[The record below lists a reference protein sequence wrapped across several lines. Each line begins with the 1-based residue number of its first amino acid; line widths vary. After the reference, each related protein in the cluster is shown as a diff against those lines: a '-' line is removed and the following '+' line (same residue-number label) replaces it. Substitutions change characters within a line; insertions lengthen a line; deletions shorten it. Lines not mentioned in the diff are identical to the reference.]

1 MDQMVL
7 KTQQWLNGIYKD
19 NSNYK
24 IIPED
29 GATGWTT
36 ITALTTALQIELGIS
51 TPNGSFGPATRSA
64 FENLS
69 IDSQPQNDWS
79 ESAIISYQ
87 HKIFILQ
94 GALFCKGYNP
104 GGFTG
109 TFGTNTEAAIKQLQ
123 TDAGLSNANGVVDS
137 ILMKALLSMDAF
149 QMLTY
154 GEYKDK
160 CDQKIRTIQQYLN
173 KNYISNTSFSID
185 IGLVPCNGIYDRSTN
200 KALIYA
206 LQIEEGISTPNGVF
220 GPSTKSKC
228 PVLSLGSTK
237 TKFIYLLQFALYCN
251 GKEFD
256 PNGFDGG
263 YGNGVKNAVTKFQS
277 FCGLN
282 ADGIAG
288 SQTFASL
295 LVSTGDN
302 TRKGTACDCSTT
314 ITDAIAATLKANKYE
329 VVGRYLTGKFRMT
342 SSELKIIFDNGLR
355 VIPIFEVGGYKLSY
369 FSYDQGVSDAD
380 SAIFATAQ
388 LGFTKDTIIYFAVD
402 FDALDSD
409 VTSNVLPYFK
419 AISEKFTNA
428 NSIYKIGIYAPR
440 NVCSRVQ
447 NAGYSCSSFV
457 CDMSTG
463 FSGNLGYP
471 LPKDWAFDQ
480 ISTVTLHGNAD
491 IEIDNNISSGKD
503 QGVNSVVPVDILG
516 ALNDNS
522 FAKLFGVEFS
532 TPDAEIEIFNN
543 AFVKIAIGAAVKA
556 ALGDDSK
563 VIKFKGGEFDGA
575 DIQTPLDNLKASL
588 NKDNIELSTI
598 LAKAKDMELSIKTST
613 NGTSLKIELENSF
626 NVPEHDTFS
635 LSETLSI
642 EFRVDKDKLLEDLK
656 LATSSVVDFV
666 KENPAIGVIIC
677 IAVVAAI
684 LLALPETALGAAI
697 ISAFSEAIEA
707 ISAVIAIA

>member
-369 FSYDQGVSDAD
+369 FSYEQGVFDAD
-380 SAIFATAQ
+380 SAIFAAAQ

-491 IEIDNNISSGKD
+491 IEIDNNISSGKNP
-503 QGVNSVVPVDILG
+503 GVNSVVPVDILG

>member
-314 ITDAIAATLKANKYE
+314 ITDAIAATLKSNKYE

-380 SAIFATAQ
+380 SAIFAAAQ

-463 FSGNLGYP
+463 FSGNLGYS

-491 IEIDNNISSGKD
+491 IEIDNNISSGMNP
-503 QGVNSVVPVDILG
+503 GVNSVVPVDILG

-656 LATSSVVDFV
+656 LAASSVVDFV

>member
-314 ITDAIAATLKANKYE
+314 ITDPIAATLKANKYE

-380 SAIFATAQ
+380 SAIFAAAQ

-491 IEIDNNISSGKD
+491 IEIDNNISSGKNP
-503 QGVNSVVPVDILG
+503 GVNSVVPVDILG

-656 LATSSVVDFV
+656 LAASSVVDFV

>member
-380 SAIFATAQ
+380 SAIFAAAQ

-491 IEIDNNISSGKD
+491 IEIDNNISSGKNP
-503 QGVNSVVPVDILG
+503 GVNSVVPVDILG
-516 ALNDNS
+516 TLNDNS

-656 LATSSVVDFV
+656 LAASSVVDFV

>member
-1 MDQMVL
+1 MVL

-64 FENLS
+64 FKNLS

-173 KNYISNTSFSID
+173 KNYISNASFSID

-342 SSELKIIFDNGLR
+342 SSELKIIFDNGLG

-380 SAIFATAQ
+380 SAIFAAAQ

-491 IEIDNNISSGKD
+491 IEIDNNISSGKNP
-503 QGVNSVVPVDILG
+503 GVNSVVPVDILG

-543 AFVKIAIGAAVKA
+543 AFVKISIGAAVKA

-656 LATSSVVDFV
+656 LAASSVVDFV

>member
-64 FENLS
+64 FKNLS

-173 KNYISNTSFSID
+173 KNYISNASFSID

-342 SSELKIIFDNGLR
+342 SSELKIIFDNGLG

-380 SAIFATAQ
+380 SAIFAAAQ

-491 IEIDNNISSGKD
+491 IEIDNNISSGKNP
-503 QGVNSVVPVDILG
+503 GVNSVVPVDILG

-543 AFVKIAIGAAVKA
+543 AFVKISIGAAVKA

-656 LATSSVVDFV
+656 LAASSVVDFV

>member
-1 MDQMVL
+1 
-7 KTQQWLNGIYKD
+7 
-19 NSNYK
+19 
-24 IIPED
+24 
-29 GATGWTT
+29 
-36 ITALTTALQIELGIS
+36 
-51 TPNGSFGPATRSA
+51 
-64 FENLS
+64 
-69 IDSQPQNDWS
+69 
-79 ESAIISYQ
+79 
-87 HKIFILQ
+87 
-94 GALFCKGYNP
+94 
-104 GGFTG
+104 
-109 TFGTNTEAAIKQLQ
+109 
-123 TDAGLSNANGVVDS
+123 
-137 ILMKALLSMDAF
+137 
-149 QMLTY
+149 
-154 GEYKDK
+154 
-160 CDQKIRTIQQYLN
+160 
-173 KNYISNTSFSID
+173 
-185 IGLVPCNGIYDRSTN
+185 
-200 KALIYA
+200 
-206 LQIEEGISTPNGVF
+206 
-220 GPSTKSKC
+220 
-228 PVLSLGSTK
+228 
-237 TKFIYLLQFALYCN
+237 
-251 GKEFD
+251 
-256 PNGFDGG
+256 
-263 YGNGVKNAVTKFQS
+263 
-277 FCGLN
+277 
-282 ADGIAG
+282 
-288 SQTFASL
+288 
-295 LVSTGDN
+295 
-302 TRKGTACDCSTT
+302 
-314 ITDAIAATLKANKYE
+314 
-329 VVGRYLTGKFRMT
+329 MT

-380 SAIFATAQ
+380 SAIFAAAQ

-491 IEIDNNISSGKD
+491 IEIDNNISSGKNP
-503 QGVNSVVPVDILG
+503 GVNSVVPVDILG

-656 LATSSVVDFV
+656 LAASSVVDFV

>member
-1 MDQMVL
+1 MVL

-295 LVSTGDN
+295 LVSTGDS

-314 ITDAIAATLKANKYE
+314 ITDAIAATLKSNKYE

-369 FSYDQGVSDAD
+369 FSYEQGVFDAD
-380 SAIFATAQ
+380 SAIFAAAQ

-491 IEIDNNISSGKD
+491 IEIDNNISSGKNP
-503 QGVNSVVPVDILG
+503 GVNSVVPVDILG

-684 LLALPETALGAAI
+684 LLALPETVLGAAI

>member
-1 MDQMVL
+1 
-7 KTQQWLNGIYKD
+7 
-19 NSNYK
+19 
-24 IIPED
+24 
-29 GATGWTT
+29 
-36 ITALTTALQIELGIS
+36 
-51 TPNGSFGPATRSA
+51 
-64 FENLS
+64 
-69 IDSQPQNDWS
+69 
-79 ESAIISYQ
+79 
-87 HKIFILQ
+87 
-94 GALFCKGYNP
+94 
-104 GGFTG
+104 
-109 TFGTNTEAAIKQLQ
+109 
-123 TDAGLSNANGVVDS
+123 
-137 ILMKALLSMDAF
+137 
-149 QMLTY
+149 MLTY

-314 ITDAIAATLKANKYE
+314 ITDPIAATLKANKYE

-380 SAIFATAQ
+380 SAIFAAAQ

-491 IEIDNNISSGKD
+491 IEIDNNISSGKNP
-503 QGVNSVVPVDILG
+503 GVNSVVPVDILG

-656 LATSSVVDFV
+656 LAASSVVDFV

>member
-1 MDQMVL
+1 MVL

-314 ITDAIAATLKANKYE
+314 ITDPIAATLKANKYE

-380 SAIFATAQ
+380 SAIFAAAQ

-491 IEIDNNISSGKD
+491 IEIDNNISSGKNP
-503 QGVNSVVPVDILG
+503 GVNSVVPVDILG

-656 LATSSVVDFV
+656 LAASSVVDFV

>member
-1 MDQMVL
+1 MV
-7 KTQQWLNGIYKD
+7 NGIYKD

-380 SAIFATAQ
+380 SAIFAAAQ

-491 IEIDNNISSGKD
+491 IEIDNNISSGKNP
-503 QGVNSVVPVDILG
+503 GVNSVVPVDILG
-516 ALNDNS
+516 TLNDNS

-656 LATSSVVDFV
+656 LAASSVVDFV

>member
-295 LVSTGDN
+295 LVSTGDS

-314 ITDAIAATLKANKYE
+314 ITDAIAATLKSNKYE

-369 FSYDQGVSDAD
+369 FSYEQGVFDAD
-380 SAIFATAQ
+380 SAIFAAAQ

-491 IEIDNNISSGKD
+491 IEIDNNISSGKNP
-503 QGVNSVVPVDILG
+503 GVNSVVPVDILG

-684 LLALPETALGAAI
+684 LLALPETVLGAAI

>member
-24 IIPED
+24 LIPED
-29 GATGWTT
+29 GSTGWTT
-36 ITALTTALQIELGIS
+36 IKALTTALQIELGIS

-64 FENLS
+64 FTNLS
-69 IDSQPQNDWS
+69 IDFQPQNDWS
-79 ESAIISYQ
+79 ESAIVSHQ

-109 TFGTNTEAAIKQLQ
+109 TFGKNTDAAIKNLQ
-123 TDAGLSNANGVVDS
+123 TDAGLPNANGVVDS

-154 GEYKDK
+154 GEYKEK

-173 KNYISNTSFSID
+173 KNYISNTSFSTD

-263 YGNGVKNAVTKFQS
+263 YGNGVKNAVTNFQN
-277 FCGLN
+277 FCGLK

-295 LVSTGDN
+295 LVSSGDN

-329 VVGRYLTGKFRMT
+329 VVGRYLTGKFKMT
-342 SSELKIIFDNGLR
+342 SSELKIIFDNGLS

-369 FSYDQGVSDAD
+369 FSYDQGASDAD
-380 SAIFATAQ
+380 SAILAATQ

-419 AISEKFTNA
+419 AISEKFTGS

-447 NAGYSCSSFV
+447 NAGHSCSSFV

-480 ISTVTLHGNAD
+480 ISTVTLHGAAD
-491 IEIDNNISSGKD
+491 IEIDNNISSGKNL
-503 QGVNSVVPVDILG
+503 GANSVTPVDVLG

-522 FAKLFGVEFS
+522 FAKIFGVEFS

-543 AFVKIAIGAAVKA
+543 AFVKITIGAAVKA
-556 ALGDDSK
+556 ALGGDSK
-563 VIKFKGGEFDGA
+563 VIKFKGGEFDGV

-588 NKDNIELSTI
+588 NKDNIELSTV

-626 NVPEHDTFS
+626 KVPEHDTFS

-642 EFRVDKDKLLEDLK
+642 EFRFDKDKFLEDLK
-656 LATSSVVDFV
+656 LSINNVTDFV
-666 KENPAIGVIIC
+666 KEHPAVGVIIF

-684 LLALPETALGAAI
+684 LLAAPETAVGTAI
-697 ISAFSEAIEA
+697 ISAFLEALKA
-707 ISAVIAIA
+707 IAAVIAIA

>member
-1 MDQMVL
+1 MVL

-314 ITDAIAATLKANKYE
+314 ITDAIAATLKSNKYE

-369 FSYDQGVSDAD
+369 FSYEQGVFDAD
-380 SAIFATAQ
+380 SAIFAAAQ

-471 LPKDWAFDQ
+471 IPKDWAFDQ

-491 IEIDNNISSGKD
+491 IEIDNNISSGKNP
-503 QGVNSVVPVDILG
+503 GVNSVVPVDILG

-656 LATSSVVDFV
+656 LAASSVVDFV

>member
-1 MDQMVL
+1 MVL

-380 SAIFATAQ
+380 SAIFAAAQ

-491 IEIDNNISSGKD
+491 IEIDNNISSGKNP
-503 QGVNSVVPVDILG
+503 GVNSVVPVDILG

-656 LATSSVVDFV
+656 LAASSVVDFV

>member
-314 ITDAIAATLKANKYE
+314 ITDAIAATLKSNKYE

-369 FSYDQGVSDAD
+369 FSYEQGVFDAD
-380 SAIFATAQ
+380 SAIFAAAQ

-491 IEIDNNISSGKD
+491 IEIDNNISSGKNP
-503 QGVNSVVPVDILG
+503 GVNSVVPVDILG

-656 LATSSVVDFV
+656 LAASSVVDFV

>member
-355 VIPIFEVGGYKLSY
+355 VTPIFEVGGYKLSY
-369 FSYDQGVSDAD
+369 FSYEQGVSDAD
-380 SAIFATAQ
+380 SAIFAAAQ

-491 IEIDNNISSGKD
+491 IEIDNNISSGKNP
-503 QGVNSVVPVDILG
+503 GVNSVVPVDILG

-656 LATSSVVDFV
+656 LAASSVVDFV

>member
-123 TDAGLSNANGVVDS
+123 TDAGLSNANGVVNS

-200 KALIYA
+200 KDLIYA

-380 SAIFATAQ
+380 SAIFAAAQ

-463 FSGNLGYP
+463 FS
-471 LPKDWAFDQ
+471 
-480 ISTVTLHGNAD
+480 
-491 IEIDNNISSGKD
+491 
-503 QGVNSVVPVDILG
+503 
-516 ALNDNS
+516 
-522 FAKLFGVEFS
+522 
-532 TPDAEIEIFNN
+532 
-543 AFVKIAIGAAVKA
+543 
-556 ALGDDSK
+556 
-563 VIKFKGGEFDGA
+563 
-575 DIQTPLDNLKASL
+575 
-588 NKDNIELSTI
+588 
-598 LAKAKDMELSIKTST
+598 
-613 NGTSLKIELENSF
+613 
-626 NVPEHDTFS
+626 
-635 LSETLSI
+635 
-642 EFRVDKDKLLEDLK
+642 
-656 LATSSVVDFV
+656 
-666 KENPAIGVIIC
+666 
-677 IAVVAAI
+677 
-684 LLALPETALGAAI
+684 
-697 ISAFSEAIEA
+697 
-707 ISAVIAIA
+707 

>member
-380 SAIFATAQ
+380 SAIFTAAQ

-491 IEIDNNISSGKD
+491 IEIDNNISSGKNP
-503 QGVNSVVPVDILG
+503 GVNSVVPVDILG

>member
-1 MDQMVL
+1 MVL

-355 VIPIFEVGGYKLSY
+355 VTPIFEVGGYKLSY
-369 FSYDQGVSDAD
+369 FSYEQGVSDAD
-380 SAIFATAQ
+380 SAIFAAAQ

-491 IEIDNNISSGKD
+491 IEIDNNISSGKNP
-503 QGVNSVVPVDILG
+503 GVNSVVPVDILG

-656 LATSSVVDFV
+656 LAASSVVDFV

>member
-206 LQIEEGISTPNGVF
+206 LQIEEGISTQME
-220 GPSTKSKC
+220 
-228 PVLSLGSTK
+228 
-237 TKFIYLLQFALYCN
+237 YLDLQ
-251 GKEFD
+251 
-256 PNGFDGG
+256 
-263 YGNGVKNAVTKFQS
+263 
-277 FCGLN
+277 
-282 ADGIAG
+282 
-288 SQTFASL
+288 
-295 LVSTGDN
+295 
-302 TRKGTACDCSTT
+302 
-314 ITDAIAATLKANKYE
+314 LK
-329 VVGRYLTGKFRMT
+329 V
-342 SSELKIIFDNGLR
+342 
-355 VIPIFEVGGYKLSY
+355 
-369 FSYDQGVSDAD
+369 
-380 SAIFATAQ
+380 
-388 LGFTKDTIIYFAVD
+388 
-402 FDALDSD
+402 
-409 VTSNVLPYFK
+409 NVLFY
-419 AISEKFTNA
+419 
-428 NSIYKIGIYAPR
+428 
-440 NVCSRVQ
+440 
-447 NAGYSCSSFV
+447 
-457 CDMSTG
+457 
-463 FSGNLGYP
+463 
-471 LPKDWAFDQ
+471 
-480 ISTVTLHGNAD
+480 H
-491 IEIDNNISSGKD
+491 
-503 QGVNSVVPVDILG
+503 
-516 ALNDNS
+516 
-522 FAKLFGVEFS
+522 
-532 TPDAEIEIFNN
+532 
-543 AFVKIAIGAAVKA
+543 
-556 ALGDDSK
+556 
-563 VIKFKGGEFDGA
+563 
-575 DIQTPLDNLKASL
+575 
-588 NKDNIELSTI
+588 
-598 LAKAKDMELSIKTST
+598 
-613 NGTSLKIELENSF
+613 
-626 NVPEHDTFS
+626 
-635 LSETLSI
+635 
-642 EFRVDKDKLLEDLK
+642 
-656 LATSSVVDFV
+656 
-666 KENPAIGVIIC
+666 
-677 IAVVAAI
+677 
-684 LLALPETALGAAI
+684 
-697 ISAFSEAIEA
+697 
-707 ISAVIAIA
+707 

>member
-137 ILMKALLSMDAF
+137 ILMKSLLSMDAF

-314 ITDAIAATLKANKYE
+314 ITDAIAATLKSNKYE

-369 FSYDQGVSDAD
+369 FSYEQGVFDAD
-380 SAIFATAQ
+380 SAIFAAAQ

-491 IEIDNNISSGKD
+491 IEIDNNISSGKNP
-503 QGVNSVVPVDILG
+503 GVNSVVPVDILG

-656 LATSSVVDFV
+656 LAASSVVDFV

>member
-380 SAIFATAQ
+380 SAIFAAAQ

-491 IEIDNNISSGKD
+491 IEIDNNISSGKNP
-503 QGVNSVVPVDILG
+503 GVNSVVPVDILG

-626 NVPEHDTFS
+626 KVPEHDTFS

-656 LATSSVVDFV
+656 LAASSVVDFV

-707 ISAVIAIA
+707 ISTVIAIA

>member
-1 MDQMVL
+1 MVL

-137 ILMKALLSMDAF
+137 ILMKSLLSMDAF

-314 ITDAIAATLKANKYE
+314 ITDAIAATLKSNKYE

-369 FSYDQGVSDAD
+369 FSYEQGVFDAD
-380 SAIFATAQ
+380 SAIFAAAQ

-491 IEIDNNISSGKD
+491 IEIDNNISSGKNP
-503 QGVNSVVPVDILG
+503 GVNSVVPVDILG

-656 LATSSVVDFV
+656 LAASSVVDFV

>member
-1 MDQMVL
+1 MVL

-342 SSELKIIFDNGLR
+342 SSELKIIFDNGLK
-355 VIPIFEVGGYKLSY
+355 VTPIFEVGGYKLSY
-369 FSYDQGVSDAD
+369 FSYEQGVSDAD
-380 SAIFATAQ
+380 SAIFAAAQ

-491 IEIDNNISSGKD
+491 IEIDNNISSGKNP
-503 QGVNSVVPVDILG
+503 GVNSVVPVDILG

-656 LATSSVVDFV
+656 LAASSVVDFV

-707 ISAVIAIA
+707 ISAVIVIA

>member
-1 MDQMVL
+1 MVL

-314 ITDAIAATLKANKYE
+314 ITDAIAATLKSNKYE

-380 SAIFATAQ
+380 SAIFAAAQ

-463 FSGNLGYP
+463 FSGNLGYS

-491 IEIDNNISSGKD
+491 IEIDNNISSGMNP
-503 QGVNSVVPVDILG
+503 GVNSVVPVDILG

-656 LATSSVVDFV
+656 LAASSVVDFV

>member
-369 FSYDQGVSDAD
+369 FSYEQGVFDAD
-380 SAIFATAQ
+380 SAIFAAAQ

-491 IEIDNNISSGKD
+491 IEIDNNISSGKNP
-503 QGVNSVVPVDILG
+503 GVNSVVPVDILG

-656 LATSSVVDFV
+656 LAASSVVDFV

>member
-314 ITDAIAATLKANKYE
+314 ITDAIAATLKSNKYE

-369 FSYDQGVSDAD
+369 FSYEQGVFDAD
-380 SAIFATAQ
+380 SAIFAAAQ

-471 LPKDWAFDQ
+471 IPKDWAFDQ

-491 IEIDNNISSGKD
+491 IEIDNNISSGKNP
-503 QGVNSVVPVDILG
+503 GVNSVVPVDILG

-656 LATSSVVDFV
+656 LAASSVVDFV

>member
-342 SSELKIIFDNGLR
+342 SSELKIIFDNGLK
-355 VIPIFEVGGYKLSY
+355 VTPIFEVGGYKLSY
-369 FSYDQGVSDAD
+369 FSYEQGVSDAD
-380 SAIFATAQ
+380 SAIFAAAQ

-491 IEIDNNISSGKD
+491 IEIDNNISSGKNP
-503 QGVNSVVPVDILG
+503 GVNSVVPVDILG

-656 LATSSVVDFV
+656 LAASSVVDFV

-707 ISAVIAIA
+707 ISAVIVIA

>member
-1 MDQMVL
+1 MVL

-380 SAIFATAQ
+380 SAIFAAAQ

-491 IEIDNNISSGKD
+491 IEIDNNISSGKNP
-503 QGVNSVVPVDILG
+503 GVNSVVPVDILG
-516 ALNDNS
+516 TLNDNS

-656 LATSSVVDFV
+656 LAASSVVDFV

>member
-1 MDQMVL
+1 MVL

-380 SAIFATAQ
+380 SAIFTAAQ

-491 IEIDNNISSGKD
+491 IEIDNNISSGKNP
-503 QGVNSVVPVDILG
+503 GVNSVVPVDILG

-556 ALGDDSK
+556 DLGDDSK

-626 NVPEHDTFS
+626 KVPEHDTFS

-656 LATSSVVDFV
+656 LAASSVVDFV

-697 ISAFSEAIEA
+697 ISAFSEVIEA
-707 ISAVIAIA
+707 ISTVIAIA

>member
-1 MDQMVL
+1 MVL

-314 ITDAIAATLKANKYE
+314 ITDAIAATLKSNKYE

-369 FSYDQGVSDAD
+369 FSYEQGVFDAD
-380 SAIFATAQ
+380 SAIFAAAQ

-491 IEIDNNISSGKD
+491 IEIDNNISSGKNP
-503 QGVNSVVPVDILG
+503 GVNSVVPVDILG

-656 LATSSVVDFV
+656 LAASSVVDFV

>member
-380 SAIFATAQ
+380 SAIFAAAQ

-447 NAGYSCSSFV
+447 NAGYFCSSFV

-491 IEIDNNISSGKD
+491 IEIDNNISSGKNP
-503 QGVNSVVPVDILG
+503 GVNSVVPVDILG

-656 LATSSVVDFV
+656 LAASSVVDFV

>member
-173 KNYISNTSFSID
+173 KNYISNASFSID

-314 ITDAIAATLKANKYE
+314 ITDAIAATLKSNKYE

-369 FSYDQGVSDAD
+369 FSYEQGVFDAD
-380 SAIFATAQ
+380 SAIFAAAQ

-491 IEIDNNISSGKD
+491 IEIDNNISSGKNP
-503 QGVNSVVPVDILG
+503 GVNSVVPVDILG

-656 LATSSVVDFV
+656 LAASSVVDFV

>member
-1 MDQMVL
+1 MVL